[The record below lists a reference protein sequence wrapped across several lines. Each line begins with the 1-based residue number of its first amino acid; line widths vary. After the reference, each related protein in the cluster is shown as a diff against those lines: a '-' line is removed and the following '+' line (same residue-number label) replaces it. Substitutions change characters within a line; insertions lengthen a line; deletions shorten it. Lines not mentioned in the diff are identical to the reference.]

1 MLRFRGLLLAAL
13 CILPE
18 LSLAAD
24 IDGSALPLW
33 WGIPLAGILLSIAV
47 MPLVAPIFWHHHF
60 GKVAA
65 G

>member
-33 WGIPLAGILLSIAV
+33 WGIPFAGILLSIAV
-47 MPLVAPIFWHHHF
+47 MPLV
-60 GKVAA
+60 V
-65 G
+65 